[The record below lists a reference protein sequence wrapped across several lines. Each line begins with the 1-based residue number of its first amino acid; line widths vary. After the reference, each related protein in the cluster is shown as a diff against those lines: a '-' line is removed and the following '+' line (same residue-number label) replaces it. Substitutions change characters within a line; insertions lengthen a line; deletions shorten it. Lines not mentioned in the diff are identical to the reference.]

1 MSIYVNGALSA
12 SATKSLT
19 PTYSAPLRIGV
30 DGDQSFTNNYFNGI
44 LDEARVSDIA
54 RSADWIAAEYNNQ
67 KTGGTF
73 YSIGA
78 EQGGGGTATPTF
90 SPAAGTYS
98 TTQSV
103 TISTTTTGAT
113 IRYTT
118 DGTTPSETLGT
129 VYSGPVT
136 VSATTTIKAIAYES
150 GLTDSGV
157 ATAAYTINAGGGN
170 QYSFNRTVTIDHTQV
185 PNTDQTNF
193 PVLFNTTD
201 ALLKTVANGGH
212 VQSANGYDII
222 FTSDAA
228 GTVKLDHEIESY
240 NASTGQFIAWVRIPT
255 LSHTT
260 DTMIYLFYGNSSVT
274 TSQENKT
281 GVWNSD
287 YKGVWH
293 LPNGSTL
300 TANDSTGNGNN
311 GSVTSATA
319 TAGQIDGGGSF
330 DGSSANIN
338 LGTSTTLQP
347 TTGGTVSIWL
357 KANSFRNCSTAIANQ
372 DVLNDRNGYGL
383 YFYSSGVANFE
394 LATGSTRQTVNS
406 SALSSGQWYY
416 LVGTWNSTTVSIYVN
431 GALSASATKSL
442 TPTYSAPLRI
452 GVDGDQSFTNNYFNG
467 ILDEA
472 RVSDIARSADW
483 IAAEYNNQ
491 KTGGTFYSI
500 GAEQGGVALPT
511 FSPPA
516 GTYSSTQ
523 TVTISTT
530 TSGASIRYTT
540 DGSTPSETAGTLYSG
555 PVTMSSTTTI
565 KAIAYKSG
573 MTDSAVASAAYTF
586 SVPTI
591 TSVSPASA
599 EAGVSVTI
607 SGSGFGT
614 VQGTGAV
621 SLGTRYA
628 TVVSWSATQIVATV
642 ATGSTSGTAQV
653 QQGGTLSNSVSFSV
667 INATITSASPASG
680 LPGTQVTITGSGFGA
695 AQGSGQVWLGTASGA
710 VQSWS
715 DTQVV
720 ALVAAGSATGKA
732 QVLQGGVW
740 SNTVVFAVNTPTLTS
755 ISPASGLPGTA
766 VTFTGSGFGS
776 TQSSGIVW
784 LGSTTGVVLSWS
796 DTLVVAAVAPT
807 ALTGIARIE
816 QNGVWSKAFS
826 FTVPGGSGVTLVPN
840 LLNMTVGDTHTIE
853 ALGSNGQSVT
863 GLTWTTSDSTI
874 VSLSSA
880 DPPLLTAVA
889 AGHVTITAG
898 GASADVTVSAGA
910 LPLGT
915 VLWSN
920 PGNCHFDCAGGAQPK
935 WRSGRLRGSG

>member
-1 MSIYVNGALSA
+1 
-12 SATKSLT
+12 
-19 PTYSAPLRIGV
+19 
-30 DGDQSFTNNYFNGI
+30 
-44 LDEARVSDIA
+44 
-54 RSADWIAAEYNNQ
+54 
-67 KTGGTF
+67 
-73 YSIGA
+73 
-78 EQGGGGTATPTF
+78 
-90 SPAAGTYS
+90 
-98 TTQSV
+98 
-103 TISTTTTGAT
+103 
-113 IRYTT
+113 
-118 DGTTPSETLGT
+118 
-129 VYSGPVT
+129 
-136 VSATTTIKAIAYES
+136 
-150 GLTDSGV
+150 
-157 ATAAYTINAGGGN
+157 
-170 QYSFNRTVTIDHTQV
+170 
-185 PNTDQTNF
+185 
-193 PVLFNTTD
+193 
-201 ALLKTVANGGH
+201 

-228 GTVKLDHEIESY
+228 GAVKLDHEIESY
-240 NASTGQFIAWVRIPT
+240 NPSTGQFIAWVRIAT
-255 LSHTT
+255 LSHTA
-260 DTMIYLFYGNSSVT
+260 DTTIYLFYGNSNVT
-274 TSQENKT
+274 TSQENRT
-281 GVWNSD
+281 GVWNSN

-311 GSVTSATA
+311 GSITAATA
-319 TAGQIDGGGSF
+319 TAGQIDGAGSF

-338 LGTSTTLQP
+338 LGTSTTLHP

-357 KANSFRNCSTAIANQ
+357 KANSFRNFSTAIANQ

-394 LATGSTRQTVNS
+394 LATGSTLQTINS

-416 LVGTWNSTTVSIYVN
+416 LVGTWNTTTVSIYVN
-431 GALSASATKSL
+431 GALSAQTSKML

-452 GVDGDQSFTNNYFNG
+452 GVDGDQSFANNYFNG
-467 ILDEA
+467 ILDEG

-491 KTGGTFYSI
+491 KTGGTFYSL
-500 GAEQGGVALPT
+500 GSEQGGGVATPT

-523 TVTISTT
+523 GVTISTT

-555 PVTMSSTTTI
+555 PVTVSSTTTI
-565 KAIAYKSG
+565 KAIAYKSR
-573 MTDSAVASAAYTF
+573 MNDSAVASATYAF

-591 TSVSPASA
+591 TSVSPTSA

-621 SLGTRYA
+621 WLGTSYA
-628 TVVSWSATQIVATV
+628 TVVSWSDTQIVATV

-653 QQGGTLSNSVSFSV
+653 QQGGILSNTVSFSV
-667 INATITSASPASG
+667 INAAISNVSPASG

-732 QVLQGGVW
+732 QILQGGVW
-740 SNTVVFAVNTPTLTS
+740 SNAVAFAVNTPQLTS

-766 VTFTGSGFGS
+766 VTFTGSGFGT
-776 TQSSGIVW
+776 TQGSGIVW

-816 QNGVWSKAFS
+816 QNGVWSKAFP

-840 LLNMTVGDTHTIE
+840 LLNMAVGDTHTIE
-853 ALGSNGQSVT
+853 SLGSNGQPVT

-874 VSLSSA
+874 VSLST
-880 DPPLLTAVA
+880 DNPPILTAV
-889 AGHVTITAG
+889 GPDT
-898 GASADVTVSAGA
+898 
-910 LPLGT
+910 
-915 VLWSN
+915 
-920 PGNCHFDCAGGAQPK
+920 
-935 WRSGRLRGSG
+935 